1 MKAIMNIENLTT
13 IEALDNFIQG
23 NQAVAFTVLGDKD
36 ERYQF
41 IQKTLIK
48 FRYITLKKSA
58 KGVINRYLRKV
69 TGYSRQQLTRLIKQY
84 KEIGRIKWHPCRSN
98 GFSTIYNK
106 KEIKLLAEM
115 DARHEDIC
123 GHAIKKLCERAYNK
137 YDQHEYQT
145 LAKISVSHLY
155 NLRHSQGYLK
165 QRRHFTKTQPRQVA
179 IGERR
184 KPQPNGQPGYIRI
197 DTVHQGDLDKQKGVY
212 HINAIDEVTQFE
224 VVCTVERISERY
236 LIPVLKQMIAA
247 FPFVIKGFHSD
258 NGSEYINKH
267 VCKLLTKLEIELT
280 KSRSRH
286 SNDNALAESKNAS
299 IVRKQFGYQHIAQKW
314 APLMNEFNLKYLYP
328 YINYHRPC
336 FFPEIIT
343 DKKGKQRKKYPYKNM
358 MTPYEKLKSLPN
370 SKNYLK
376 EGFQFEIL
384 DEQVME
390 MTDNACAELLQ
401 KERNKLFNQI
411 FEQNKRA

>member
-1 MKAIMNIENLTT
+1 MNIETLTT
-13 IEALDNFIQG
+13 IEHLDNFIQG
-23 NQAVAFTVLGDKD
+23 NQAIAFTVLGDKH

-48 FRYITLKKSA
+48 FRYFTLKKSG
-58 KGVINRYLRKV
+58 KGTVNRYLRKV

-84 KEIGRIKWHPCRSN
+84 KDVGSIKWQPCRSN
-98 GFSTIYNK
+98 GFTTLYNRK
-106 KEIKLLAEM
+106 DISLLVEM
-115 DARHEDIC
+115 DTRHEDIC
-123 GHAIKKLCERAYNK
+123 GHAIKKLMERAYYK
-137 YDQHEYQT
+137 FEQKEYKK
-145 LAKISVSHLY
+145 LANLSVSHLY
-155 NLRHSQGYLK
+155 NLRHSSGYQK
-165 QRRHFTKTQPRQVA
+165 QRRHFTKTQSRQIP

-184 KPQPNGQPGYIRI
+184 KPYPNGQPGYIRI

-212 HINAIDEVTQFE
+212 HINAVDEVTQFE
-224 VVCTVERISERY
+224 VVCSVERISERY
-236 LIPVLKQMIAA
+236 LIPVLKQMLAA
-247 FPFVIKGFHSD
+247 FPFVLKGFHSD

-267 VCKLLTKLEIELT
+267 VCKLLRKLDIELT

-314 APLMNEFNLKYLYP
+314 APRMNEFNLKYLYP

-336 FFPEIIT
+336 FFPEITT
-343 DKKGKQRKKYPYKNM
+343 DEKGKQRKIYLYKNM
-358 MTPYEKLKSLPN
+358 MTPYEKLKSLPDAQ
-370 SKNYLK
+370 NYLK
-376 EGFQFEIL
+376 PDFHFEIL
-384 DEQVME
+384 DEQVMA

-411 FEQNKRA
+411 FEQNRRA

>member
-1 MKAIMNIENLTT
+1 MNIENLKN
-13 IEALDNFIQG
+13 IEDLEQFIQG
-23 NQAVAFTVLGDKD
+23 TQAVAFTVLGDKN

-41 IQKTLIK
+41 IQNTLVK
-48 FRYITLKKSA
+48 FHYLTLNKSE
-58 KGVINRYLRKV
+58 KGVVNRYLRKV

-84 KEIGRIKWHPCRSN
+84 KDLGSVKWHPCRSN
-98 GFSTIYNK
+98 GFSTTYDNK
-106 KEIKLLAEM
+106 DIKLLVEM
-115 DARHEDIC
+115 DTRHDDIC
-123 GHAIKKLCERAYNK
+123 GHAIKKLMERAYKK
-137 YDQHEYQT
+137 YEQPEYQRI
-145 LAKISVSHLY
+145 AKISVSHLY
-155 NLRHSQGYLK
+155 NLRHSQGYQK
-165 QRRHFTKTQPRQVA
+165 QRRHFTKTQSRQIP

-197 DTVHQGDLDKQKGVY
+197 DTVHQGDLDKKKGVY
-212 HINAIDEVTQFE
+212 HINAVDEVTQFE
-224 VVCTVERISERY
+224 VVCSVERISECY
-236 LIPVLKQMIAA
+236 LIPVLKQMLAA
-247 FPFVIKGFHSD
+247 FPFTIKGFHSD

-267 VCKLLTKLEIELT
+267 VCKLLTKLDIELT

-299 IVRKQFGYQHIAQKW
+299 IVRKQFGYQHITQKW

-336 FFPEIIT
+336 FFPKIT
-343 DKKGKQRKKYPYKNM
+343 TDDKGKQRKTYPYKNM
-358 MTPYEKLKSLPN
+358 MTPYEKLKSIQN
-370 SKNYLK
+370 AKTYLK
-376 EGFQFEIL
+376 EGICFEIL

>member
-1 MKAIMNIENLTT
+1 MNIENLTT
-13 IEALDNFIQG
+13 IEDLEQFIQG
-23 NQAVAFTVLGDKD
+23 NQSVAFTVLGDKN
-36 ERYQF
+36 ERYKF

-48 FRYITLKKSA
+48 FRYITLRKSD
-58 KGVINRYLRKV
+58 KGIVNRYLRKV
-69 TGYSRQQLTRLIKQY
+69 TGYSRQQITRLIKQY
-84 KEIGRIKWHPCRSN
+84 KMSGTIKWHPCRSN
-98 GFSTIYNK
+98 GFSTTYDK
-106 KEIKLLAEM
+106 KDVTLLVEM
-115 DARHEDIC
+115 DTRHEDIC
-123 GHAIKKLCERAYNK
+123 GHAIKKLIERAYTK
-137 YDQHEYQT
+137 FDQQEYKT
-145 LAKISVSHLY
+145 LANISVSHLY
-155 NLRHSQGYLK
+155 NLRHSSSYQK
-165 QRRHFTKTQPRQVA
+165 QRRHFTKTQSRQVA

-197 DTVHQGDLDKQKGVY
+197 DTVHQGDLDKVKGVY
-212 HINAIDEVTQFE
+212 HINGVDEITQFE
-224 VVCTVERISERY
+224 VVCSVERISEHY
-236 LIPVLKQMIAA
+236 LIPVLKQMLAA

-267 VCKLLTKLEIELT
+267 VCKLLTKLQIELT

-286 SNDNALAESKNAS
+286 SNDNGLAESKNAS

-314 APLMNEFNLKYLYP
+314 APLLNGFNLKYLYP

-336 FFPEIIT
+336 FFPEILT
-343 DKKGKQRKKYPYKNM
+343 DKKGKHRKTYLYKNM

-370 SKNYLK
+370 AEIYLK
-376 EGFQFEIL
+376 PDIHFEIL

-390 MTDNACAELLQ
+390 MTDNACVELLK